1 MFFPLNIIPRIFC
14 LTGNDILKY
23 IYTIQ
28 WNMIS
33 YIYIYPILFGQPNV
47 AQMNYLFLIKIG

>member
-33 YIYIYPILFGQPNV
+33 YIYIYIYIYILSYLAN
-47 AQMNYLFLIKIG
+47 QMWPK